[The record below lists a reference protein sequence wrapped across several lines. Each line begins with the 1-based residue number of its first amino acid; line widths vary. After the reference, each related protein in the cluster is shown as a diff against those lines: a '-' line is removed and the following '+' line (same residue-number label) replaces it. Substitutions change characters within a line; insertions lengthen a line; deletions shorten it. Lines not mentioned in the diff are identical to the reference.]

1 MKVKCGTTAKQSAP
15 FHLFLSC
22 SGACGKSHLIKI
34 VFYAMNKV
42 FLYQSGD
49 PAKPTVSLLSPTGV
63 AAFNINSNTVH
74 SGLHIPSQGKLL
86 PLNDANK
93 AELRNK

>member
-1 MKVKCGTTAKQSAP
+1 MVTQ
-15 FHLFLSC
+15 LNL
-22 SGACGKSHLIKI
+22 
-34 VFYAMNKV
+34 
-42 FLYQSGD
+42 
-49 PAKPTVSLLSPTGV
+49 VSLLSPTGV
-63 AAFNINSNTVH
+63 AAFDINGNTVH